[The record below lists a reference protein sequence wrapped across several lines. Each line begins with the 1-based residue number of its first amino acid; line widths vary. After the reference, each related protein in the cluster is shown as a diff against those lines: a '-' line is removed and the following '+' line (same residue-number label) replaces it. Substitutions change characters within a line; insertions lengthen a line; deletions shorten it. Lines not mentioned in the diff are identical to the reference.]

1 MERKGKEI
9 KCREN
14 NGKEV
19 IGGKRGTNKERRG
32 EELDLFQNG
41 KTRER
46 KEEARAGA
54 REKGDT
60 EEAEW

>member
-1 MERKGKEI
+1 MERKGKAI
-9 KCREN
+9 KCREI
-14 NGKEV
+14 NGKEI
-19 IGGKRGTNKERRG
+19 IGRERRTNKERRG

-46 KEEARAGA
+46 KEEARA
-54 REKGDT
+54 RKKGDT

>member
-14 NGKEV
+14 NGKEI
-19 IGGKRGTNKERRG
+19 IGRERRSNKERRG
-32 EELDLFQNG
+32 EEMNLFQNG
-41 KTRER
+41 KTRET
-46 KEEARAGA
+46 KEKAGA